1 MTGSS
6 RHDAAL
12 WLAIMT
18 MAGAVACC
26 PPAMADPSPTSPVDS
41 RPGASAGADGRVAR
55 FGHTSA
61 KSPKGLP
68 SSPSVGDVPAAPAQ
82 APGKTVR
89 RTPGGADFE
98 AERPAAKAAEPSD
111 SEMSARPGRAPAGQE
126 SSTGSRAVPRQ
137 RTASGRRPST
147 STEATRRASRLPIDS
162 PEKPH
167 RVQVSGHAATTLSP
181 TVAHELRWDAT
192 PSDERPDAPQLS
204 APTNRVSIR
213 SSIADLARLP
223 LVIGPDSDSPVALRG
238 DLVNAAAVPG
248 SVAML
253 MVVAIGVA
261 LGYRQAKRH
270 DVAGSD
276 VMRFI
281 S

>member
-1 MTGSS
+1 MTGPS

-18 MAGAVACC
+18 MAGALACC

-41 RPGASAGADGRVAR
+41 RPGASAEADGRVAR

-68 SSPSVGDVPAAPAQ
+68 APHVAGALAAPTPSLA
-82 APGKTVR
+82 KT
-89 RTPGGADFE
+89 D
-98 AERPAAKAAEPSD
+98 AERPAAKTAEPSD
-111 SEMSARPGRAPAGQE
+111 SETSARPGRAPARKE

-147 STEATRRASRLPIDS
+147 STEATRRASRPPIDS

-167 RVQVSGHAATTLSP
+167 RVPLSDHATTGSP
-181 TVAHELRWDAT
+181 VAPHELVWGTT
-192 PSDERPDAPQLS
+192 PSDDRPDAPPRS
-204 APTNRVSIR
+204 APTSGISVS
-213 SSIADLARLP
+213 SPLADLARLP

-253 MVVAIGVA
+253 LVVAIGVA

-270 DVAGSD
+270 DVAGAD

>member
-41 RPGASAGADGRVAR
+41 RPGASAEADGRVAR

-68 SSPSVGDVPAAPAQ
+68 SSPSVGDVPAAPTQ

-89 RTPGGADFE
+89 RTPGGADIE
-98 AERPAAKAAEPSD
+98 AERPAAKAAEPSQA
-111 SEMSARPGRAPAGQE
+111 EALARPGSAPTKTK
-126 SSTGSRAVPRQ
+126 SSTSRR
-137 RTASGRRPST
+137 RSASGRRPRTRS
-147 STEATRRASRLPIDS
+147 EATKPTLPPALHS
-162 PEKPH
+162 PDKSH
-167 RVQVSGHAATTLSP
+167 RVPVSGHAATTLSP

-253 MVVAIGVA
+253 IVVAIGVA

>member
-1 MTGSS
+1 MTGPS

-18 MAGAVACC
+18 MAGALACC

-41 RPGASAGADGRVAR
+41 RPGASAEADGRAER
-55 FGHTSA
+55 FGHSSA

-98 AERPAAKAAEPSD
+98 AERPAAKAAEPNQA
-111 SEMSARPGRAPAGQE
+111 EAPARPGPASAKTE
-126 SSTGSRAVPRQ
+126 SSTSRRRSAPD
-137 RTASGRRPST
+137 RRPST
-147 STEATRRASRLPIDS
+147 RSEATKPTLPPALHS
-162 PEKPH
+162 PDKSH
-167 RVQVSGHAATTLSP
+167 WVQVSGHAATTLSP

-192 PSDERPDAPQLS
+192 PSDERPDAPSRS
-204 APTNRVSIR
+204 APTSGISVS
-213 SSIADLARLP
+213 SPLADLARLP

-238 DLVNAAAVPG
+238 DLVNAVAVPG

-261 LGYRQAKRH
+261 LGYRQAKQH
-270 DVAGSD
+270 DVAGAH